1 MNNSYKPLTRSTTNR
16 MVAGVCAGLGNYFNI
31 DPTVVRLLFVLGIFL
46 AGPAVLLVYI
56 IMAVVTPEET
66 AVTQ

>member
-1 MNNSYKPLTRSTTNR
+1 MNTSYKALTRSSTNR
-16 MVAGVCAGLGNYFNI
+16 MIAGVCAGLGNYFNV

-56 IMAVVTPEET
+56 IMAVVTPEES

>member
-1 MNNSYKPLTRSTTNR
+1 MNTSYKPLTRSTTNR
-16 MVAGVCAGLGNYFNI
+16 MIAGVCAGLGNYFNI